1 MDQQSSMI
9 FFRTIQEET
18 LLIEFREL
26 AKLDVIEIF
35 MRPRLKTII
44 YFSHISLV
52 NFYFHQF
59 YPAYPW
65 FVLLAEREAES

>member
-1 MDQQSSMI
+1 
-9 FFRTIQEET
+9 
-18 LLIEFREL
+18 
-26 AKLDVIEIF
+26 